1 MKVGIPRDDGVN
13 RELTLLI
20 SFVACRIATRAET
33 DVRGEPWVEAVLF
46 QGESRGASLERNR
59 STDPARLKQILDRI
73 LSHSG
78 EFYRRADF
86 GPGS

>member
-1 MKVGIPRDDGVN
+1 MKVSIPRDDGLN
-13 RELTLLI
+13 RELILLI
-20 SFVACRIATRAET
+20 SFVACRIAARAET
-33 DVRGEPWVEAVLF
+33 DVRGEPWVEAVLL
-46 QGESRGASLERNR
+46 QGEFREGSRERNR

-78 EFYRRADF
+78 EFYRRADC

>member
-1 MKVGIPRDDGVN
+1 MRVGIPRDDGVN
-13 RELTLLI
+13 RELTVLI
-20 SFVACRIATRAET
+20 SFVACRIAARAET
-33 DVRGEPWVEAVLF
+33 DVRGESWVEAVLF
-46 QGESRGASLERNR
+46 QGESREALRKRNR

-78 EFYRRADF
+78 EFYGRADF